1 MPKQNQYSRIIA
13 HIFRAHYRARLKE
26 FVFEREEIVEAAVS
40 LGLKRPQ
47 NVGDVVYAFRFRQPF
62 PDEIRSTAPAGK
74 EWVLRK
80 VGNSRY
86 KFVLSVQWTLKPN
99 PALSVIKVPD
109 ATPGVIS
116 RYALGDE
123 QALLSKLR
131 YNRLVDIFTGLTCYS
146 LQNHLRTS
154 VTNIGQVETDEL
166 YIGLDR
172 RGCHYVLPIQAK
184 GGRDRIGAVQIEQD
198 MALCAQKFSTL
209 VCRPLAAQF
218 MSDDVIALFE
228 FEDSDDGVRV
238 REERHYRLVP
248 HEQLTADE
256 LARYRQNAGCGSSG
270 DTDA

>member
-1 MPKQNQYSRIIA
+1 MQKQYAQIIN
-13 HIFRAHYRARLKE
+13 HIFFAHYRKRLKE
-26 FVFEREEIVEAAVS
+26 FIFEREEIVEAATA
-40 LGLKRPQ
+40 LGLNRPQ

-62 PDEIRSTAPAGK
+62 PEEIRATAPDGK
-74 EWVLRK
+74 DWVLRK

-86 KFVLSVQWTLKPN
+86 KFVLSVQWTLTPN
-99 PALSVIKVPD
+99 PSLSVVKVPD

-123 QALLSKLR
+123 QSLLSKLR
-131 YNRLVDIFTGLTCYS
+131 YNRLVDVFTGLTCYS

-154 VTNIGQVETDEL
+154 VAGIGQVETDEL

-172 RGCHYVLPIQAK
+172 RGCHYILPIQAK

-198 MALCAQKFSTL
+198 MALCAQKFPDL

-218 MSDDVIALFE
+218 MADDVIALFE
-228 FEDSDDGVRV
+228 FEDGDDGVRV

-248 HEQLTADE
+248 HEQLTPDE
-256 LARYRQNAGCGSSG
+256 LSRYRQNADSF
-270 DTDA
+270 A